1 MREIPKLIVLLIIL
15 VFLQIFVFNTIN
27 LGGYINPYIYLV
39 FILILP
45 FETPG
50 WLLLL
55 LSFFLGISIDSFM
68 GTLGIHASAMVFMAF
83 MRHYLLS
90 YMNIKGDVEKRG
102 YLNVEN
108 FGFTWALRYVIIMV
122 FVHHFVLFFIESF
135 TFSGF
140 FHTLW
145 RVILSTIS
153 TSFFILLGQYFF
165 ARK

>member
-1 MREIPKLIVLLIIL
+1 MKGTPKLLILLLIL
-15 VFLQIFVFNTIN
+15 VFLQIFVFNTVN

-55 LSFFLGISIDSFM
+55 LSFLLGISIDSFM
-68 GTLGIHASAMVFMAF
+68 GTLGMHASAMVFMAF
-83 MRHYLLS
+83 IRHYFLN
-90 YMNIKGDVEKRG
+90 YMNLKGDVEKRG

-108 FGFTWALRYVIIMV
+108 FGFTWSLRYVIIMV
-122 FVHHFVLFFIESF
+122 LVHHFVLFFIESF

-153 TSFFILLGQYFF
+153 TSFFIILGQYLF
-165 ARK
+165 ARR

>member
-1 MREIPKLIVLLIIL
+1 MREIPKLLILLLIL
-15 VFLQIFVFNTIN
+15 VFLQIFVFNTVN

-50 WLLLL
+50 WLLLS
-55 LSFFLGISIDSFM
+55 LSFLLGISIDSFM
-68 GTLGIHASAMVFMAF
+68 GTLGMHASAMVFMAF
-83 MRHYLLS
+83 IRHYLLN

-108 FGFTWALRYVIIMV
+108 FGFSWALRYVIIMV
-122 FVHHFVLFFIESF
+122 LVHHFVLFFIESF

-145 RVILSTIS
+145 RIILSTIA
-153 TSFFILLGQYFF
+153 TSFFILLGQYLF
-165 ARK
+165 ARR